1 MSRALK
7 VVEGLA
13 TLLPLAYLP
22 VFALYVL
29 PSVGD
34 PERPVEVLIVLQ
46 GGAIVITGALLAYYV
61 QHVIRSGRIVAN
73 GKVGWVL
80 ALFLAAPIAL
90 PIYFLLHRR

>member
-1 MSRALK
+1 
-7 VVEGLA
+7 
-13 TLLPLAYLP
+13 
-22 VFALYVL
+22 
-29 PSVGD
+29 
-34 PERPVEVLIVLQ
+34 
-46 GGAIVITGALLAYYV
+46 VITGALLAYYV